1 MGVFYAH
8 HKKIGKIR
16 CQGLTL
22 TKDMVLCHS
31 RMHADLEK
39 LVSAGKI
46 PTDFAA
52 RLDQFSPGKYVMH
65 QDLGVGKVAAWSL
78 AKGKIKIDFEKGN
91 EGKILGLK
99 LAFNQLTPIPAGHF
113 LITCFDDMEGCKK
126 QATGKDTMLDFIRM
140 VLTSNISLRE
150 GIDDVLPM
158 QPEDLEKFLSD
169 RIIDAADW
177 KNWWEKA
184 RAAMRDNPSFRL
196 PTKRGEAIVLR
207 SATSP
212 AEALLADYSDAT
224 SLESCVR
231 ILDQSRLEVLKGEY
245 ELVARLVKAMEE
257 DIARGFTEPQ
267 HVLELV
273 IIRDDILETVATTD
287 EEKAAMDAA
296 LTAAGVESITT
307 MADKLKSITSEE
319 LVGYIGE
326 LSALRQ
332 REVYEAL
339 PEAMGD
345 SWLPYAT
352 NIFLFGGAKVTAPAA
367 DFIITKGAREQL
379 FNDIANGISRQSL
392 SPDVLIWICKERK
405 GLAEEVV
412 NKNLMPLGAAI
423 MSAIE
428 RDSSEG
434 GPNRALRLRNLLLDD
449 KDLAPDLVSGLS
461 ELEARPFAK
470 SLYDSSVLPDL
481 DRNLLLANMMKVHP
495 SLQEIAL
502 TRRGGKEK
510 QTMFVSLRSYAARKA
525 ELEDIIN
532 VRLPKNKHDLEITRA
547 EGDLRENGG
556 YQDAKA
562 TQRVLLRRSEELSR
576 LLAQADPTDFSNV
589 DCSVTGMGTQ
599 VTFSAPKGR
608 TVVYTIL
615 GAWDSVPEENIVAYS
630 SKLGAKLLGH
640 SVGDKLRL
648 PLEMGGTPVMMT
660 IKSIAPAPKEL
671 IFPDAEEA

>member
-1 MGVFYAH
+1 
-8 HKKIGKIR
+8 
-16 CQGLTL
+16 
-22 TKDMVLCHS
+22 
-31 RMHADLEK
+31 MHADLEK

-46 PTDFAA
+46 PADFAA
-52 RLDQFSPGKYVMH
+52 RLNQFAPGKYVMH

-78 AKGKIKIDFEKGN
+78 AKSKIKIDFENGN

-113 LITCFDDMEGCKK
+113 LITIFDDLEGCKK
-126 QATGKDTMLDFIRM
+126 QATDKDTMLDFVRM

-158 QPEDLEKFLSD
+158 QPEDLEKFLSG
-169 RIIDAADW
+169 RVIEAAEW
-177 KNWWEKA
+177 KNWWEKV
-184 RAAMRDNPSFRL
+184 RTAMRDNPSFRL
-196 PTKRGEAIVLR
+196 PTKRGEAIALR
-207 SATSP
+207 TATSA
-212 AEALLADYSDAT
+212 AEALLADYNDAS

-231 ILDQSRLEVLKGEY
+231 ILDQSRLDVLKGEF
-245 ELVARLVKAMEE
+245 ELTAKLVKAMEE

-267 HVLELV
+267 HVLELI
-273 IIRDDILETVATTD
+273 IIRDDILETVVSTD
-287 EEKAAMDAA
+287 EEKNAMDAA
-296 LTAAGVESITT
+296 LTAAGVDTITT
-307 MADKLKSITSEE
+307 MADKLKTISSEE

-326 LSALRQ
+326 LSAMRQ

-352 NIFLFGGAKVTAPAA
+352 NIFLFGGAKVTTPAA
-367 DFIITKGAREQL
+367 DFIINKGAKEQL

-392 SPDVLIWICKERK
+392 SPEVLIWICKERN
-405 GLAEEVV
+405 GAAAEVV

-449 KDLAPDLVSGLS
+449 KDLAPDLVKGLS

-470 SLYDSSVLPDL
+470 ALYDSSVLPDL

-510 QTMFVSLRSYAARKA
+510 QSMFVSLRSYAARKA

-576 LLAQADPTDFSNV
+576 LLAQADPTDFSDV

-599 VTFSAPKGR
+599 VTFTAPKNR

-660 IKSIAPAPKEL
+660 VAAIAPAPKEL
-671 IFPDAEEA
+671 IYPEGEVPQS

>member
-1 MGVFYAH
+1 
-8 HKKIGKIR
+8 
-16 CQGLTL
+16 
-22 TKDMVLCHS
+22 
-31 RMHADLEK
+31 MHADLEK

-46 PTDFAA
+46 PADFAA

-78 AKGKIKIDFEKGN
+78 AKSKIKIDFEKGN
-91 EGKILGLK
+91 EGRLLGLK

-113 LITCFDDMEGCKK
+113 LIACFDDPEGCKK
-126 QATGKDTMLDFIRM
+126 QATDKNTMLDFVRM
-140 VLTSNISLRE
+140 VLTTNFSLRE
-150 GIDDVLPM
+150 GINEVLPM
-158 QPEDLEKFLSD
+158 QPEDLEKFLSG
-169 RIIDAADW
+169 RIIETSEW
-177 KNWWEKA
+177 KSWWEKA
-184 RAAMRDNPSFRL
+184 RAAMRDTPTFRL

-207 SATSP
+207 TATSP
-212 AEALLADYSDAT
+212 AEALLADYTDAT

-231 ILDQSRLEVLKGEY
+231 ILDQARLEVLKGEY
-245 ELVARLVKAMEE
+245 ELVAKLVKAMEE

-267 HVLELV
+267 HVLELI
-273 IIRDDILETVATTD
+273 IIRDDILEAAATTAED
-287 EEKAAMDAA
+287 KEAMNAA
-296 LTAAGVESITT
+296 LTAAGVETITT
-307 MADKLKSITSEE
+307 MAEKIKTISSEE

-326 LSALRQ
+326 LSASRQ

-352 NIFLFGGAKVTAPAA
+352 NIFLFGGAKVTSPAA
-367 DFIITKGAREQL
+367 DFIISKDAKEQL
-379 FNDIANGISRQSL
+379 FTDIANGISRQSL
-392 SPDVLIWICKERK
+392 SPEVLIWICKERN
-405 GLAEEVV
+405 GLAKEVV
-412 NKNLMPLGAAI
+412 SKNLMPLGAAI

-449 KDLAPDLVSGLS
+449 KELAPDLVGGLS

-470 SLYDSSVLPDL
+470 ALYDSSVLPDL

-510 QTMFVSLRSYAARKA
+510 QTLFVSLRSYAARKA
-525 ELEDIIN
+525 ELEEIIN
-532 VRLPKNKHDLEITRA
+532 VRIPKNKHDLEITRA

-562 TQRVLLRRSEELSR
+562 TQRVLLRRSEELARS
-576 LLAQADPTDFSNV
+576 LAQADPTDFSNV
-589 DCSVTGMGTQ
+589 DCSETGMGTR

-615 GAWDSVPEENIVAYS
+615 GAWDSVPEENIVSYS
-630 SKLGAKLLGH
+630 SKLGAKLIGH
-640 SVGDKLRL
+640 AVGDKLRL

-660 IKSIAPAPKEL
+660 VKSIEPAPKEL
-671 IFPDAEEA
+671 IYPDGEVPQD

>member
-1 MGVFYAH
+1 
-8 HKKIGKIR
+8 
-16 CQGLTL
+16 
-22 TKDMVLCHS
+22 
-31 RMHADLEK
+31 MHADLEK
-39 LVSAGKI
+39 LVTAGKI
-46 PTDFAA
+46 PADFAA

-78 AKGKIKIDFEKGN
+78 AKSKIKIDFEKGN
-91 EGKILGLK
+91 EGKIFGLK

-113 LITCFDDMEGCKK
+113 LITCFDDPEGCTK
-126 QATGKDTMLDFIRM
+126 QATDKNTMLEFIRL
-140 VLTSNISLRE
+140 VLTNNISLRE

-158 QPEDLEKFLSD
+158 QPEDLEKFLSG
-169 RIIDAADW
+169 RVIPAANW
-177 KNWWEKA
+177 KSWWETA
-184 RAAMRDNPSFRL
+184 RTAMRDNPSFRL

-207 SATSP
+207 KATSA
-212 AEALLADYSDAT
+212 AEALLDDYNDAT

-231 ILDQSRLEVLKGEY
+231 ILDQARLDILKGEY
-245 ELVARLVKAMEE
+245 ELAAKLVKAMEE

-267 HVLELV
+267 HVLELI
-273 IIRDDILETVATTD
+273 IIRDSVLEAAAPSPED
-287 EEKAAMDAA
+287 KAAMDAA
-296 LTAAGVESITT
+296 LTEAGVENVTT
-307 MADKLKSITSEE
+307 MVDKIKNITSEE

-326 LSALRQ
+326 LSAARQ
-332 REVYEAL
+332 NAVYAAL
-339 PEAMGD
+339 PEALGE

-367 DFIITKGAREQL
+367 EFIISKGAKEQL
-379 FNDIANGISRQSL
+379 FNDLANGISRQSL
-392 SPDVLIWICKERK
+392 SPEVLIWICKERK
-405 GLAEEVV
+405 GVSAEVV
-412 NKNLMPLGAAI
+412 SKNLMPLGAAI

-449 KDLAPDLVSGLS
+449 KELTPDLVNGLS

-470 SLYDSSVLPDL
+470 ALYDSSVLPDL

-502 TRRGGKEK
+502 NRRSSKEK
-510 QTMFVSLRSYAARKA
+510 QSMFVSLRSYAARKA

-556 YQDAKA
+556 YQDARA

-576 LLAQADPTDFSNV
+576 MLAQADPTDFANV
-589 DCSVTGMGTQ
+589 DCSTTGMGTQ
-599 VTFSAPKGR
+599 VTFAAPKGR

-630 SKLGAKLLGH
+630 SKLGAKLIGH

-660 IKSIAPAPKEL
+660 IKSITPAPKEL
-671 IFPDAEEA
+671 IFPDEEEAQQ

>member
-1 MGVFYAH
+1 
-8 HKKIGKIR
+8 
-16 CQGLTL
+16 
-22 TKDMVLCHS
+22 
-31 RMHADLEK
+31 MHADLEK
-39 LVSAGKI
+39 FVSAGKI
-46 PTDFAA
+46 PADFAA
-52 RLDQFSPGKYVMH
+52 RLNQFAPGKYVMH

-78 AKGKIKIDFEKGN
+78 AKNKIKIDFEKGN
-91 EGKILGLK
+91 NGKILGLK
-99 LAFNQLTPIPAGHF
+99 LAFNQLTPIPTGHF
-113 LITCFDDMEGCKK
+113 LITCFDDPEGCQK
-126 QATGKDTMLDFIRM
+126 QATDKDTMLDFIRM
-140 VLTSNISLRE
+140 VLSSNISLRE
-150 GIDDVLPM
+150 GIDDILPM
-158 QPEDLEKFLSD
+158 QPEDLEKFLSG
-169 RIIDAADW
+169 RVIAADEW

-184 RAAMRDNPSFRL
+184 RVAMRDNPSFRL

-207 SATSP
+207 TATSP
-212 AEALLADYSDAT
+212 AEALLADYTDAT

-231 ILDQSRLEVLKGEY
+231 ILDQARLEVLKGEY
-245 ELVARLVKAMEE
+245 ELVAKLVKAMEE

-267 HVLELV
+267 HVLELI
-273 IIRDDILETVATTD
+273 IIRDDVLEAIAQTD
-287 EEKAAMDAA
+287 EDKAAMDAA
-296 LTAAGVESITT
+296 LTAAGVERITT
-307 MADKLKSITSEE
+307 MAEKLKTITSEE
-319 LVGYIGE
+319 LVSYIGE
-326 LSALRQ
+326 LSATRQ
-332 REVYEAL
+332 HEVYTAL

-352 NIFLFGGAKVTAPAA
+352 NIFLFGGSKATAPAA
-367 DFIITKGAREQL
+367 DFIISKGAKDQL
-379 FNDIANGISRQSL
+379 FSDIANGISRQSL

-405 GLAEEVV
+405 GVAADVV

-470 SLYDSSVLPDL
+470 ALYDSSVLPDL

-502 TRRGGKEK
+502 TRRSSKEK
-510 QTMFVSLRSYAARKA
+510 QSMFVSLRSYAARKA

-532 VRLPKNKHDLEITRA
+532 VRIPKNKHDLEITRA

-589 DCSVTGMGTQ
+589 DCSVTSMGTQ
-599 VTFSAPKGR
+599 VTFSAPKNR

-660 IKSIAPAPKEL
+660 VKSIEPAPKAL
-671 IFPDAEEA
+671 IYPDNEIPQD

>member
-1 MGVFYAH
+1 
-8 HKKIGKIR
+8 
-16 CQGLTL
+16 
-22 TKDMVLCHS
+22 
-31 RMHADLEK
+31 MHADLEK

-46 PTDFAA
+46 PSDFAA

-65 QDLGVGKVAAWSL
+65 QDLGVGKIAAWSL
-78 AKGKIKIDFEKGN
+78 VKNKVKIDFEKGN
-91 EGKILGLK
+91 EGRLLGLK

-113 LITCFDDMEGCKK
+113 LIACFDDPEGCRK
-126 QATGKDTMLDFIRM
+126 QATDKDTMLDFVRM

-158 QPEDLEKFLSD
+158 LPEDLEKFLSGRVIEAD
-169 RIIDAADW
+169 DW

-207 SATSP
+207 KAGSA

-245 ELVARLVKAMEE
+245 ELVAKLVKAMEE

-267 HVLELV
+267 HVLELI
-273 IIRDDILETVATTD
+273 IIRDDILEAVATD
-287 EEKAAMDAA
+287 EAGKAAMDAA
-296 LTAAGVESITT
+296 LTAAGVEAITT
-307 MADKLKSITSEE
+307 MADKIKTITTEE

-326 LSALRQ
+326 LSAVRQ

-367 DFIITKGAREQL
+367 DFIIAKGAKEQL
-379 FNDIANGISRQSL
+379 FTDIANGISRQSL
-392 SPDVLIWICKERK
+392 SPDVLIWICKERN
-405 GLAEEVV
+405 GLAAEVV

-423 MSAIE
+423 ISAIE

-434 GPNRALRLRNLLLDD
+434 GPNRALRLRNMLLDD
-449 KDLAPDLVSGLS
+449 KDLAPDLVKGLS

-481 DRNLLLANMMKVHP
+481 DRNLLLANMMKIHP

-502 TRRGGKEK
+502 TRRTGKEK
-510 QTMFVSLRSYAARKA
+510 QSMFVSLRSYAARKA

-532 VRLPKNKHDLEITRA
+532 VRIPKNKHDLEITRA

-576 LLAQADPTDFSNV
+576 LLAQADPTDFGNV

-599 VTFSAPKGR
+599 VTFTAPKNR

-630 SKLGAKLLGH
+630 SKLGAKLIGH

-660 IKSIAPAPKEL
+660 ISAIAPAPKEL
-671 IFPDAEEA
+671 IYPDGEVPQN

>member
-1 MGVFYAH
+1 
-8 HKKIGKIR
+8 
-16 CQGLTL
+16 
-22 TKDMVLCHS
+22 
-31 RMHADLEK
+31 MHADLEK

-46 PTDFAA
+46 PADFAS
-52 RLDQFSPGKYVMH
+52 RLNQFAPGKYVMH
-65 QDLGVGKVAAWSL
+65 QDHGVGKVAAWSL
-78 AKGKIKIDFEKGN
+78 AKGKIKIDFEN
-91 EGKILGLK
+91 DSEARILGLK
-99 LAFNQLTPIPAGHF
+99 LAYNQLTPIPAGHF
-113 LITCFDDMEGCKK
+113 LITCFDDPEGCRK
-126 QATGKDTMLDFIRM
+126 QAKSADTMLDFIRM

-150 GIDDVLPM
+150 GINDVLPM
-158 QPEDLEKFLSD
+158 QPEDLEKFLSG
-169 RIIDAADW
+169 RIVKAEEW

-207 SATSP
+207 KATSA
-212 AEALLADYSDAT
+212 AEALLDDYTDAT

-231 ILDQSRLEVLKGEY
+231 ILDQARLEVLKGEY
-245 ELVARLVKAMEE
+245 ELTAKLVKAMEE

-267 HVLELV
+267 HVLELI
-273 IIRDDILETVATTD
+273 IIRDAVLETVACTP
-287 EEKAAMDAA
+287 EAQEAMNAA
-296 LTAAGVESITT
+296 LSAAGVDAVTT
-307 MADKLKSITSEE
+307 MPEKLKSITSEE

-326 LSALRQ
+326 LSADRQ
-332 REVYEAL
+332 QVVYESL

-352 NIFLFGGAKVTAPAA
+352 NIFLFGGAKVTTPAA
-367 DFIITKGAREQL
+367 NFIIAKGAKEQL
-379 FNDIANGISRQSL
+379 FTDIANGISRQSL
-392 SPDVLIWICKERK
+392 SPEVLIWICKERK
-405 GLAEEVV
+405 GMAQEVV
-412 NKNLMPLGAAI
+412 EKNLMPLGAAI

-449 KDLAPDLVSGLS
+449 KDLAPDLVAGLS

-470 SLYDSSVLPDL
+470 ALYDSSVLPDL
-481 DRNLLLANMMKVHP
+481 DRNLLLANMMKLHP

-502 TRRGGKEK
+502 TRRSGKEK
-510 QTMFVSLRSYAARKA
+510 QSMFVSLRSYAARKA

-556 YQDAKA
+556 YQDARA

-576 LLAQADPTDFSNV
+576 MLAQADPTDFANV
-589 DCSVTGMGTQ
+589 DCSTTGMGTQ

-608 TVVYTIL
+608 NVVYTIL

-660 IKSIAPAPKEL
+660 IKSITPAPKEL
-671 IFPDAEEA
+671 IYPDGEVPQN

>member
-1 MGVFYAH
+1 
-8 HKKIGKIR
+8 
-16 CQGLTL
+16 
-22 TKDMVLCHS
+22 
-31 RMHADLEK
+31 MHADLEK

-46 PTDFAA
+46 PADFAA

-78 AKGKIKIDFEKGN
+78 AKSKIKIDFEKGN
-91 EGKILGLK
+91 EGRLLGLK

-113 LITCFDDMEGCKK
+113 LIACFDDPEGCKK
-126 QATGKDTMLDFIRM
+126 QATDKNTMLDFVRM
-140 VLTSNISLRE
+140 VLTTNFSLRE
-150 GIDDVLPM
+150 GINEVLPM
-158 QPEDLEKFLSD
+158 QPEDLEKFLSG
-169 RIIDAADW
+169 RIIETSEW
-177 KNWWEKA
+177 KSWWEKA
-184 RAAMRDNPSFRL
+184 RAAMRDTPTFRL

-207 SATSP
+207 TATSP
-212 AEALLADYSDAT
+212 AEALLADYTDAT
-224 SLESCVR
+224 SLEACVR
-231 ILDQSRLEVLKGEY
+231 ILDQARLEVLKGEY
-245 ELVARLVKAMEE
+245 ELVAKLVKAMEE

-267 HVLELV
+267 HVLELI
-273 IIRDDILETVATTD
+273 IIRDDILEAAATTAED
-287 EEKAAMDAA
+287 KEAMNAA
-296 LTAAGVESITT
+296 LTAAGVETITT
-307 MADKLKSITSEE
+307 MAEKIKTISSEE

-326 LSALRQ
+326 LSASRQ

-352 NIFLFGGAKVTAPAA
+352 NIFLFGGAKVTSPAA
-367 DFIITKGAREQL
+367 DFIISKDAKEQL
-379 FNDIANGISRQSL
+379 FTDIANGISRQSL
-392 SPDVLIWICKERK
+392 SPEVLIWICKERN
-405 GLAEEVV
+405 GLAKEVV
-412 NKNLMPLGAAI
+412 SKNLMSLGAAI
-423 MSAIE
+423 ISAIE

-449 KDLAPDLVSGLS
+449 KELAPDLVGGLS

-470 SLYDSSVLPDL
+470 ALYDSSVLPDL

-510 QTMFVSLRSYAARKA
+510 QTLFVSLRSYAARKA
-525 ELEDIIN
+525 ELEEIIN
-532 VRLPKNKHDLEITRA
+532 VRIPKNKHDLEITRA

-562 TQRVLLRRSEELSR
+562 TQRVLLRRSEELARS
-576 LLAQADPTDFSNV
+576 LAQADPTDFSNV
-589 DCSVTGMGTQ
+589 DCSETGMGTR

-615 GAWDSVPEENIVAYS
+615 GAWDSVPEENIVSYS
-630 SKLGAKLLGH
+630 SKLGAKLIGH
-640 SVGDKLRL
+640 AVGDKLRL

-660 IKSIAPAPKEL
+660 VKSIEPAPKEL
-671 IFPDAEEA
+671 IYPDGEVPQD

>member
-1 MGVFYAH
+1 
-8 HKKIGKIR
+8 
-16 CQGLTL
+16 
-22 TKDMVLCHS
+22 
-31 RMHADLEK
+31 MHADLEK
-39 LVSAGKI
+39 LVTAGKI
-46 PTDFAA
+46 PADFAA

-78 AKGKIKIDFEKGN
+78 AKSKIKIDFEKGN
-91 EGKILGLK
+91 EGKIFGLK

-113 LITCFDDMEGCKK
+113 LITCFDDPEGCTK
-126 QATGKDTMLDFIRM
+126 QATDKDTMLEFIRL
-140 VLTSNISLRE
+140 VLTNNISLRE

-158 QPEDLEKFLSD
+158 QPEDLEKFLSG
-169 RIIDAADW
+169 RVIPAANW
-177 KNWWEKA
+177 KSWWETA
-184 RAAMRDNPSFRL
+184 RTAMRDNPSFRL

-207 SATSP
+207 KATSA
-212 AEALLADYSDAT
+212 AEALLDDYNDAT

-231 ILDQSRLEVLKGEY
+231 ILDQARLDILKGEY
-245 ELVARLVKAMEE
+245 ELAAKLVKAMEE

-267 HVLELV
+267 HVLELI
-273 IIRDDILETVATTD
+273 IIRDSVLEAAAPSPED
-287 EEKAAMDAA
+287 KAAMDAA
-296 LTAAGVESITT
+296 LTEAGVENVTT
-307 MADKLKSITSEE
+307 MVDKIKNITSEE

-326 LSALRQ
+326 LSAARQ
-332 REVYEAL
+332 NAVYAAL
-339 PEAMGD
+339 PEALGE

-367 DFIITKGAREQL
+367 EFIISKGAKEQL
-379 FNDIANGISRQSL
+379 FNDLANGISRQSL
-392 SPDVLIWICKERK
+392 SPEVLIWICKERK
-405 GLAEEVV
+405 GVSAEVV
-412 NKNLMPLGAAI
+412 SKNLMPLGAAI

-449 KDLAPDLVSGLS
+449 KELTPDLVNGLS

-470 SLYDSSVLPDL
+470 ALYDSSVLPDL

-502 TRRGGKEK
+502 NRRSSKEK
-510 QTMFVSLRSYAARKA
+510 QSMFVSLRSYAARKA

-556 YQDAKA
+556 YQDARA

-576 LLAQADPTDFSNV
+576 MLAQADPTDFANV
-589 DCSVTGMGTQ
+589 DCSTTGMGTQ
-599 VTFSAPKGR
+599 VTFAAPKGR

-630 SKLGAKLLGH
+630 SKLGAKLIGH

-660 IKSIAPAPKEL
+660 IKSITPAPKEL
-671 IFPDAEEA
+671 IFPDEEEAQQ

>member
-1 MGVFYAH
+1 
-8 HKKIGKIR
+8 
-16 CQGLTL
+16 
-22 TKDMVLCHS
+22 
-31 RMHADLEK
+31 MHADLEK
-39 LVSAGKI
+39 FVTAGKI
-46 PTDFAA
+46 PADFAA
-52 RLDQFSPGKYVMH
+52 RLNQFSPGKYVMH

-78 AKGKIKIDFEKGN
+78 AKSKIKIDFEKGN
-91 EGKILGLK
+91 EGKIFGLK

-113 LITCFDDMEGCKK
+113 LITCFDDPAGCTR
-126 QATGKDTMLDFIRM
+126 QAANKDTMLDFIRL
-140 VLTSNISLRE
+140 VLTNNISLRE

-169 RIIDAADW
+169 RVIPAANW
-177 KNWWEKA
+177 KSWWETA
-184 RAAMRDNPSFRL
+184 RTAMRDNPSFRL

-207 SATSP
+207 KATSA
-212 AEALLADYSDAT
+212 AEALLDDYNDAT

-231 ILDQSRLEVLKGEY
+231 ILDQARLDILKGEY
-245 ELVARLVKAMEE
+245 ELAAKLVKAMEE

-267 HVLELV
+267 HVLELI
-273 IIRDDILETVATTD
+273 IIRDSVLEAAAPSPED
-287 EEKAAMDAA
+287 KAAMDAA
-296 LTAAGVESITT
+296 LTEAGVETVTS
-307 MADKLKSITSEE
+307 MVDKIKNISSEE

-326 LSALRQ
+326 LSAARQ
-332 REVYEAL
+332 NAVYAAL
-339 PEAMGD
+339 PEALGE

-352 NIFLFGGAKVTAPAA
+352 NIFLFGGAKVTGPAA
-367 DFIITKGAREQL
+367 EFIISKGAKEQL
-379 FNDIANGISRQSL
+379 FNDLANGISRQSL
-392 SPDVLIWICKERK
+392 SPEVLIWICKERK
-405 GLAEEVV
+405 GVSAEVV
-412 NKNLMPLGAAI
+412 SKNLMPLGAAI
-423 MSAIE
+423 MNAIE

-449 KDLAPDLVSGLS
+449 KDLTPDLVNGLS

-470 SLYDSSVLPDL
+470 ALYDSSVLPDL
-481 DRNLLLANMMKVHP
+481 DRNLLLANMMKIHP

-502 TRRGGKEK
+502 NRRSSKEK
-510 QTMFVSLRSYAARKA
+510 QSMFVSLRSYAARKA

-556 YQDAKA
+556 YQDARA

-576 LLAQADPTDFSNV
+576 MLAQADPTDFANV
-589 DCSVTGMGTQ
+589 DCSTTGMGTQ
-599 VTFSAPKGR
+599 VTFAAPKGR

-630 SKLGAKLLGH
+630 SKLGAKLIGH

-660 IKSIAPAPKEL
+660 IKSITPAPKEL
-671 IFPDAEEA
+671 IFPDEEEAQQ

>member
-1 MGVFYAH
+1 
-8 HKKIGKIR
+8 
-16 CQGLTL
+16 
-22 TKDMVLCHS
+22 
-31 RMHADLEK
+31 MHADLEK
-39 LVSAGKI
+39 FVSSGKI
-46 PTDFAA
+46 PADFAA
-52 RLDQFSPGKYVMH
+52 RLNQFSPGKYVMH

-78 AKGKIKIDFEKGN
+78 AKSKIKIDFEKGN
-91 EGKILGLK
+91 EGKIFGLK

-113 LITCFDDMEGCKK
+113 LITCFDDPEGCAK
-126 QATGKDTMLDFIRM
+126 QAAGKDTMLDFIRM

-150 GIDDVLPM
+150 GINDVLPM
-158 QPEDLEKFLSD
+158 QPEDLEKFLSG
-169 RIIDAADW
+169 RVIEAADW

-207 SATSP
+207 TATSA
-212 AEALLADYSDAT
+212 AEALLADYTDAT

-245 ELVARLVKAMEE
+245 DLVAKLVKAMEE

-267 HVLELV
+267 HVLELI
-273 IIRDDILETVATTD
+273 IIRDDVLEAVAATP
-287 EEKAAMDAA
+287 EEKDAMNAA
-296 LTAAGVESITT
+296 LTAAGVESVTT
-307 MADKLKSITSEE
+307 MADKIKSITSEE
-319 LVGYIGE
+319 LVSYIGE
-326 LSALRQ
+326 LSAARQ
-332 REVYEAL
+332 NEVYAAL

-367 DFIITKGAREQL
+367 EFIISKGAKEQL
-379 FNDIANGISRQSL
+379 FTDLSNGISRQSL

-405 GLAEEVV
+405 GVAAEVV

-434 GPNRALRLRNLLLDD
+434 GPNKALRLRNLLLDD
-449 KDLAPDLVSGLS
+449 KELAPDLVSGLS

-532 VRLPKNKHDLEITRA
+532 VRMPKNKHDLEITRA

-576 LLAQADPTDFSNV
+576 LLAQADPTDFANV
-589 DCSVTGMGTQ
+589 DCSTTGMGTQ
-599 VTFSAPKGR
+599 VTFSAPKNR

-630 SKLGAKLLGH
+630 SKLGAKLIGH

-660 IKSIAPAPKEL
+660 IKSITPAPKEL
-671 IFPDAEEA
+671 IYPDGEIPQA

>member
-1 MGVFYAH
+1 
-8 HKKIGKIR
+8 
-16 CQGLTL
+16 
-22 TKDMVLCHS
+22 
-31 RMHADLEK
+31 
-39 LVSAGKI
+39 
-46 PTDFAA
+46 
-52 RLDQFSPGKYVMH
+52 MH
-65 QDLGVGKVAAWSL
+65 QDLGVGKVAVWSL
-78 AKGKIKIDFEKGN
+78 AKNKIKIDFEKGN

-113 LITCFDDMEGCKK
+113 LITCFDDPEGCRK
-126 QATGKDTMLDFIRM
+126 QAMGKDTLLDFIRM

-150 GIDDVLPM
+150 GINDVLPM
-158 QPEDLEKFLSD
+158 QPEDLEKFLSN

-184 RAAMRDNPSFRL
+184 RVAMRDNPSFRL
-196 PTKRGEAIVLR
+196 PTKRGEAIMLR
-207 SATSP
+207 DASSA

-231 ILDQSRLEVLKGEY
+231 VLDLARMEVLKGEY
-245 ELVARLVKAMEE
+245 ELTAKLVNAMEE

-267 HVLELV
+267 HVLELI
-273 IIRDDILETVATTD
+273 IIRNEILSVVATND
-287 EEKAAMDAA
+287 EEKAALDAA
-296 LTAAGVESITT
+296 LAAAGVENITT
-307 MADKLKSITSEE
+307 MAEKIKSITSEE

-326 LSALRQ
+326 LSAIRQ
-332 REVYEAL
+332 CEVYEAL

-352 NIFLFGGAKVTAPAA
+352 NIFLFGGAKVTTPAA
-367 DFIITKGAREQL
+367 DFIIAKGAKEQL

-392 SPDVLIWICKERK
+392 SPEVLIWICKERK
-405 GLAEEVV
+405 GLAAEVV

-449 KDLAPDLVSGLS
+449 KDLAPDLVGGLS

-470 SLYDSSVLPDL
+470 ALYDSSVLPDL

-502 TRRGGKEK
+502 TRRGSKEK
-510 QTMFVSLRSYAARKA
+510 QSMFVSLRSYAARKA

-532 VRLPKNKHDLEITRA
+532 VRIPKNKHDLEITRA

-589 DCSVTGMGTQ
+589 DCSITGMGTQ

-630 SKLGAKLLGH
+630 SKLGAKLIGH
-640 SVGDKLRL
+640 AVGDKLRL

-671 IFPDAEEA
+671 IFPDDEPAQA

>member
-1 MGVFYAH
+1 
-8 HKKIGKIR
+8 
-16 CQGLTL
+16 
-22 TKDMVLCHS
+22 
-31 RMHADLEK
+31 
-39 LVSAGKI
+39 
-46 PTDFAA
+46 
-52 RLDQFSPGKYVMH
+52 MH
-65 QDLGVGKVAAWSL
+65 QDLGVGKVAVWSL
-78 AKGKIKIDFEKGN
+78 AKSKIKIDFEKGN

-113 LITCFDDMEGCKK
+113 LITCFDDPEGCRK
-126 QATGKDTMLDFIRM
+126 QAMGKDTLLDFIRM

-150 GIDDVLPM
+150 GINEVLPM
-158 QPEDLEKFLSD
+158 QPEDLEKFLSN

-184 RAAMRDNPSFRL
+184 RVAMRDNPSFRL
-196 PTKRGEAIVLR
+196 PTKRGEAIMLR
-207 SATSP
+207 DASSA

-231 ILDQSRLEVLKGEY
+231 ILDLARMEVLKGEY
-245 ELVARLVKAMEE
+245 ELTAKLVKAMEE

-267 HVLELV
+267 HVLELI
-273 IIRDDILETVATTD
+273 IIRNEILSVVATND
-287 EEKAAMDAA
+287 EEKATLDAA
-296 LTAAGVESITT
+296 LAAAGVESITT
-307 MADKLKSITSEE
+307 MAEKIKSITSEE

-326 LSALRQ
+326 LSAIRQ

-352 NIFLFGGAKVTAPAA
+352 NIFLFGGAKVTTPAA
-367 DFIITKGAREQL
+367 DFIIAKGAKEQL

-392 SPDVLIWICKERK
+392 SPEVLIWICKERK
-405 GLAEEVV
+405 GLAAEVV

-449 KDLAPDLVSGLS
+449 KELAPDLVGGLS

-470 SLYDSSVLPDL
+470 ALYDSSVLPDL

-502 TRRGGKEK
+502 TRRGSKEK
-510 QTMFVSLRSYAARKA
+510 QSMFVSLRSYAARKA

-532 VRLPKNKHDLEITRA
+532 VRIPKNKHDLEITRA

-589 DCSVTGMGTQ
+589 DCSITGMGTQ

-630 SKLGAKLLGH
+630 SKLGAKLIGH
-640 SVGDKLRL
+640 AVGDKLRL

-660 IKSIAPAPKEL
+660 IKAITPAPKEL
-671 IFPDAEEA
+671 IFPDDEPAQA

>member
-1 MGVFYAH
+1 
-8 HKKIGKIR
+8 
-16 CQGLTL
+16 
-22 TKDMVLCHS
+22 
-31 RMHADLEK
+31 MHADLEK
-39 LVSAGKI
+39 LVKAGKI
-46 PTDFAA
+46 PADFAA

-65 QDLGVGKVAAWSL
+65 QDHGVGKVAAWSL
-78 AKGKIKIDFEKGN
+78 AKSKIKIDFEKGN
-91 EGKILGLK
+91 TGRILGLK

-113 LITCFDDMEGCKK
+113 LITCFDDLAACKK
-126 QATGKDTMLDFIRM
+126 QAEDKDTILDFLRM

-158 QPEDLEKFLSD
+158 QPEDLEKFLSG
-169 RIIDAADW
+169 RVIDSADW

-184 RAAMRDNPSFRL
+184 RAAMRDNPGFRL

-207 SATSP
+207 TATSA
-212 AEALLADYSDAT
+212 AEALLDDYKDAT

-231 ILDQSRLEVLKGEY
+231 ILDQTRLEVLKGEF
-245 ELVARLVKAMEE
+245 ELTAKLIEAMEK
-257 DIARGFTEPQ
+257 DISRGFTEPQ
-267 HVLELV
+267 HVLELI
-273 IIRDDILETVATTD
+273 IIRDDVMETVAATPED
-287 EEKAAMDAA
+287 KAAMDAA
-296 LTAAGVESITT
+296 LSAAGVDSIIS
-307 MADKLKSITSEE
+307 MAEKLKTLSSEE

-326 LSALRQ
+326 LSAARQ

-339 PEAMGD
+339 PEAMGE

-367 DFIITKGAREQL
+367 DFIISKGAKDQL

-392 SPDVLIWICKERK
+392 HPDVLIWICKERN
-405 GLAEEVV
+405 GVAAEVV
-412 NKNLMPLGAAI
+412 KKNLMPLGAAI
-423 MSAIE
+423 INSIE

-434 GPNRALRLRNLLLDD
+434 GPNKALRLRNMLIDD

-470 SLYDSSVLPDL
+470 SLFDSSVLPDL

-502 TRRGGKEK
+502 TRRNSKEK

-532 VRLPKNKHDLEITRA
+532 VRIPKNKHDLEITRA

-576 LLAQADPTDFSNV
+576 LLAQADPTDFANV
-589 DCSVTGMGTQ
+589 DCSETGMGTQ

-608 TVVYTIL
+608 SVVYTIL

-630 SKLGAKLLGH
+630 SKLGAKLIGH

-660 IKSIAPAPKEL
+660 IKSIVPAPKEL
-671 IFPDAEEA
+671 IYPDGEIPQD

>member
-8 HKKIGKIR
+8 LKKIGKIR

-245 ELVARLVKAMEE
+245 ELVAKLVKAMEE

>member
-1 MGVFYAH
+1 
-8 HKKIGKIR
+8 
-16 CQGLTL
+16 
-22 TKDMVLCHS
+22 
-31 RMHADLEK
+31 
-39 LVSAGKI
+39 
-46 PTDFAA
+46 
-52 RLDQFSPGKYVMH
+52 MH

-78 AKGKIKIDFEKGN
+78 AKSKIKIDFEKGN
-91 EGKILGLK
+91 EGKIFGLK

-113 LITCFDDMEGCKK
+113 LITCFDDPEGCTK
-126 QATGKDTMLDFIRM
+126 QATDKDTMLEFIRL
-140 VLTSNISLRE
+140 VLTNNISLRE

-158 QPEDLEKFLSD
+158 QPEDLEKFLSG
-169 RIIDAADW
+169 RVIPAANW
-177 KNWWEKA
+177 KSWWETA
-184 RAAMRDNPSFRL
+184 RTAMRDNPSFRL

-207 SATSP
+207 KATSA
-212 AEALLADYSDAT
+212 AEALLDDYNDAT

-231 ILDQSRLEVLKGEY
+231 ILDQARLDILKGEY
-245 ELVARLVKAMEE
+245 ELAAKLVKAMEE

-267 HVLELV
+267 HVLELI
-273 IIRDDILETVATTD
+273 IIRDSVLEAAAPSPED
-287 EEKAAMDAA
+287 KAAMDAA
-296 LTAAGVESITT
+296 LTEAGVENVTT
-307 MADKLKSITSEE
+307 MVDKIKNITSEE

-326 LSALRQ
+326 LSAARQ
-332 REVYEAL
+332 NAVYAAL
-339 PEAMGD
+339 PEALGE

-367 DFIITKGAREQL
+367 EFIISKGAKEQL
-379 FNDIANGISRQSL
+379 FNDLANGISRQSL
-392 SPDVLIWICKERK
+392 SPEVLIWICKERK
-405 GLAEEVV
+405 GVSAEVV
-412 NKNLMPLGAAI
+412 SKNLMPLGAAI

-449 KDLAPDLVSGLS
+449 KELTPDLVNGLS

-470 SLYDSSVLPDL
+470 ALYDSSVLPDL

-502 TRRGGKEK
+502 NRRSSKEK
-510 QTMFVSLRSYAARKA
+510 QSMFVSLRSYAARKA

-556 YQDAKA
+556 YQDARA

-576 LLAQADPTDFSNV
+576 MLAQADPTDFANV
-589 DCSVTGMGTQ
+589 DCSTTGMGTQ
-599 VTFSAPKGR
+599 VTFAAPKGR

-630 SKLGAKLLGH
+630 SKLGAKLIGH

-660 IKSIAPAPKEL
+660 IKSITPAPKEL
-671 IFPDAEEA
+671 IFPDEEEAQQ

>member
-1 MGVFYAH
+1 
-8 HKKIGKIR
+8 
-16 CQGLTL
+16 
-22 TKDMVLCHS
+22 
-31 RMHADLEK
+31 MHADLEK
-39 LVSAGKI
+39 LVNAGKI
-46 PTDFAA
+46 PADFAT
-52 RLDQFSPGKYVMH
+52 RLDQFAPGKYVMH

-78 AKGKIKIDFEKGN
+78 AKSKIKIDFENGN
-91 EGKILGLK
+91 EGRILGLK

-113 LITCFDDMEGCKK
+113 LITCFDDPEGCRK
-126 QATGKDTMLDFIRM
+126 QAEGKDTILDFIRM
-140 VLTSNISLRE
+140 VLTNNISLRE

-158 QPEDLEKFLSD
+158 QPEDLEKFLSG
-169 RIIDAADW
+169 RVIAEGDW

-184 RAAMRDNPSFRL
+184 RAAMRDNPGFRL

-207 SATSP
+207 KAASA
-212 AEALLADYSDAT
+212 AEALLADYTDAT

-245 ELVARLVKAMEE
+245 ELAAKLVKAMEE
-257 DIARGFTEPQ
+257 DISRGFTEPQ
-267 HVLELV
+267 HVLELI
-273 IIRDDILETVATTD
+273 IIRDDVLEAVAATP
-287 EEKAAMDAA
+287 EEKAAMDTA
-296 LTAAGVESITT
+296 LGAAGVDTITT
-307 MADKLKSITSEE
+307 MAEKIKTISSEE

-326 LSALRQ
+326 LSATRQ

-352 NIFLFGGAKVTAPAA
+352 NIFLFGGAKVTTPAA
-367 DFIITKGAREQL
+367 EFIIAKGAKEQL

-392 SPDVLIWICKERK
+392 SPDVLIWICKERN
-405 GLAEEVV
+405 GTAAEVV
-412 NKNLMPLGAAI
+412 KKNLMPLGAAI
-423 MSAIE
+423 INSIE
-428 RDSSEG
+428 QASSEG

-470 SLYDSSVLPDL
+470 SIYDSSVLPDL

-502 TRRGGKEK
+502 TRRSGKEK
-510 QTMFVSLRSYAARKA
+510 QSMFVSLRSYAARKA

-532 VRLPKNKHDLEITRA
+532 VRMPKNKHDLEITRA

-576 LLAQADPTDFSNV
+576 LLAQADPTDFANV
-589 DCSVTGMGTQ
+589 DCSTTGMGTQ

-608 TVVYTIL
+608 KVVYTIL

-630 SKLGAKLLGH
+630 SKLGAKLIGH

-660 IKSIAPAPKEL
+660 IKSIVPAPKEL
-671 IFPDAEEA
+671 IYPDGEIPQA

>member
-1 MGVFYAH
+1 
-8 HKKIGKIR
+8 
-16 CQGLTL
+16 
-22 TKDMVLCHS
+22 
-31 RMHADLEK
+31 MHADLEK
-39 LVSAGKI
+39 LVKTGKI
-46 PTDFAA
+46 PADFAA

-65 QDLGVGKVAAWSL
+65 QDHGVGKVAAWSL
-78 AKGKIKIDFEKGN
+78 AKSKIKIDFEKGN
-91 EGKILGLK
+91 TGRILGLK

-113 LITCFDDMEGCKK
+113 LITCFDDLAACKK
-126 QATGKDTMLDFIRM
+126 QAEDKDTILDFLRM

-158 QPEDLEKFLSD
+158 QPEDLEKFLSG
-169 RIIDAADW
+169 RVIDSADW

-184 RAAMRDNPSFRL
+184 RAAMRDNPGFRL

-207 SATSP
+207 TATSA
-212 AEALLADYSDAT
+212 AEALLDDYKDAT

-231 ILDQSRLEVLKGEY
+231 ILDQTRLEVLKGEF
-245 ELVARLVKAMEE
+245 ELTAKLIEAMEK
-257 DIARGFTEPQ
+257 DISRGFTEPQ
-267 HVLELV
+267 HVLELI
-273 IIRDDILETVATTD
+273 IIRDEVMETVAATPED
-287 EEKAAMDAA
+287 KAAMDAA
-296 LTAAGVESITT
+296 LSAAGVDSIIS
-307 MADKLKSITSEE
+307 MAEKLKTLSSEE

-326 LSALRQ
+326 LSAARQ

-339 PEAMGD
+339 PEAMGE

-367 DFIITKGAREQL
+367 DFIISKGAKDQL

-392 SPDVLIWICKERK
+392 HPDVLIWICKERN
-405 GLAEEVV
+405 GVAAEVV
-412 NKNLMPLGAAI
+412 KKNLMPLGAAI
-423 MSAIE
+423 INSIE

-434 GPNRALRLRNLLLDD
+434 GPNKALRLRNMLIDD

-470 SLYDSSVLPDL
+470 SLFDSSVLPDL

-502 TRRGGKEK
+502 TRRNSKEK
-510 QTMFVSLRSYAARKA
+510 QAMFVSLRSYAARKA

-532 VRLPKNKHDLEITRA
+532 VRIPKNKHDLEITRA

-576 LLAQADPTDFSNV
+576 LLAQADPTDFANV
-589 DCSVTGMGTQ
+589 DCSETGMGTQ

-608 TVVYTIL
+608 SVVYTIL

-630 SKLGAKLLGH
+630 SKLGAKLIGH

-660 IKSIAPAPKEL
+660 IKSIVPAPKEL
-671 IFPDAEEA
+671 IYPDGEIPQD

>member
-1 MGVFYAH
+1 
-8 HKKIGKIR
+8 
-16 CQGLTL
+16 
-22 TKDMVLCHS
+22 
-31 RMHADLEK
+31 MHADLEK

-46 PTDFAA
+46 PADFAA
-52 RLDQFSPGKYVMH
+52 RLNQFAPGKYVMH

-78 AKGKIKIDFEKGN
+78 AKSKIKIDFENGN

-113 LITCFDDMEGCKK
+113 LIAIFDDLEGCKK
-126 QATGKDTMLDFIRM
+126 QATDKDTMLDFVRM

-158 QPEDLEKFLSD
+158 QPEDLEKFLSG
-169 RIIDAADW
+169 RVIEAAEW
-177 KNWWEKA
+177 KNWWEKV
-184 RAAMRDNPSFRL
+184 RTAMRDNPSFRL
-196 PTKRGEAIVLR
+196 PTKRGEAIALR
-207 SATSP
+207 TATSA
-212 AEALLADYSDAT
+212 AEALLADYNDAS

-231 ILDQSRLEVLKGEY
+231 ILDQSRLDVLKGEY
-245 ELVARLVKAMEE
+245 ELTAKLVKAMEE

-267 HVLELV
+267 HVLELI
-273 IIRDDILETVATTD
+273 IIRDDILETVVSTD
-287 EEKAAMDAA
+287 EEKNAMDAA
-296 LTAAGVESITT
+296 LTAAGVDTITT
-307 MADKLKSITSEE
+307 MADKLKTISSEE

-326 LSALRQ
+326 LSAMRQ

-339 PEAMGD
+339 PESMGD

-352 NIFLFGGAKVTAPAA
+352 NIFLFGGAKVTTPAA
-367 DFIITKGAREQL
+367 DFIINKGAKEQL

-392 SPDVLIWICKERK
+392 SPEVLIWICKERN
-405 GLAEEVV
+405 GAAAEVV

-449 KDLAPDLVSGLS
+449 KDLAPDLVKGLS

-470 SLYDSSVLPDL
+470 ALYDSSVLPDL

-510 QTMFVSLRSYAARKA
+510 QSMFVSLRSYAARKA

-599 VTFSAPKGR
+599 VTFTAPKNR

-660 IKSIAPAPKEL
+660 VAAIAPAPKEL
-671 IFPDAEEA
+671 IYPEGEVPQS

>member
-1 MGVFYAH
+1 
-8 HKKIGKIR
+8 
-16 CQGLTL
+16 
-22 TKDMVLCHS
+22 
-31 RMHADLEK
+31 MHADLEK

-46 PTDFAA
+46 PSDFAA

-65 QDLGVGKVAAWSL
+65 QDLGVGKIAAWSL
-78 AKGKIKIDFEKGN
+78 AKNKVKIDFEKGN
-91 EGKILGLK
+91 EGRILGLK

-113 LITCFDDMEGCKK
+113 LIACFDDPEGCRK
-126 QATGKDTMLDFIRM
+126 QATDKDTMLDFVRM

-158 QPEDLEKFLSD
+158 LPEDLEKFLSG
-169 RIIDAADW
+169 RVIEAADW

-207 SATSP
+207 KAGSA
-212 AEALLADYSDAT
+212 AEALLADYSDAS

-245 ELVARLVKAMEE
+245 ELVAKLVKAMEE

-267 HVLELV
+267 HVLELI
-273 IIRDDILETVATTD
+273 IIRDDILEAVATD
-287 EEKAAMDAA
+287 EAGKAAMDAA
-296 LTAAGVESITT
+296 LTAAGVETITT
-307 MADKLKSITSEE
+307 MADKIKTITTEE

-326 LSALRQ
+326 LSAVRQ

-367 DFIITKGAREQL
+367 DFIIAKGAKEQL
-379 FNDIANGISRQSL
+379 FTDIANGISRQSL
-392 SPDVLIWICKERK
+392 SPDVLIWICKERN
-405 GLAEEVV
+405 GLAAEVV

-423 MSAIE
+423 ISAIE

-434 GPNRALRLRNLLLDD
+434 GPNRALRLRNMLLDD
-449 KDLAPDLVSGLS
+449 KDLAPDLVKGLS

-502 TRRGGKEK
+502 TRRTGKEK
-510 QTMFVSLRSYAARKA
+510 QSMFVSLRSYAARKA

-532 VRLPKNKHDLEITRA
+532 VRIPKNKHDLEITRA

-599 VTFSAPKGR
+599 VTFSAPKNR

-630 SKLGAKLLGH
+630 SKLGAKLIGH

-648 PLEMGGTPVMMT
+648 PLEMGGTAVMMT
-660 IKSIAPAPKEL
+660 ISAIAPAPKEL
-671 IFPDAEEA
+671 IYPDGEVPQN

>member
-1 MGVFYAH
+1 
-8 HKKIGKIR
+8 
-16 CQGLTL
+16 
-22 TKDMVLCHS
+22 
-31 RMHADLEK
+31 MHADLEK

-46 PTDFAA
+46 PADFAA
-52 RLDQFSPGKYVMH
+52 RLNQFAPGKYVMH

-78 AKGKIKIDFEKGN
+78 AKSKIKIDFEKN
-91 EGKILGLK
+91 NTGKILGLK

-113 LITCFDDMEGCKK
+113 LIACFDDPEGCTEK
-126 QATGKDTMLDFIRM
+126 AYGKDTMLDFIRM

-150 GIDDVLPM
+150 GINDVLPM
-158 QPEDLEKFLSD
+158 QPEDLEKFLSG
-169 RIIDAADW
+169 RIIETADW

-207 SATSP
+207 NAASA
-212 AEALLADYSDAT
+212 AEALLADYTDAT

-231 ILDQSRLEVLKGEY
+231 ILDQARLEVLKGEY
-245 ELVARLVKAMEE
+245 EIVAKLVKAMED

-267 HVLELV
+267 HVLELI
-273 IIRDDILETVATTD
+273 IIRDVILET
-287 EEKAAMDAA
+287 AAEDKDAMNAA
-296 LTAAGVESITT
+296 LTAAGVSTITT
-307 MADKLKSITSEE
+307 MADKIKTISSEE

-326 LSALRQ
+326 LTAIRQ

-367 DFIITKGAREQL
+367 DFIISKGAKEQL

-392 SPDVLIWICKERK
+392 SPEVLIWVCKERK
-405 GLAEEVV
+405 GVAADVV

-510 QTMFVSLRSYAARKA
+510 QSMFVSLRSYAARKA

-532 VRLPKNKHDLEITRA
+532 VRMPKNKHDLEITRA

-599 VTFSAPKGR
+599 VTFSAPKNR
-608 TVVYTIL
+608 KVVYTIL

-640 SVGDKLRL
+640 AVGDKLRL

-660 IKSIAPAPKEL
+660 ITSITPAPKEL
-671 IFPDAEEA
+671 IYPDGEIPAN

>member
-1 MGVFYAH
+1 
-8 HKKIGKIR
+8 
-16 CQGLTL
+16 
-22 TKDMVLCHS
+22 
-31 RMHADLEK
+31 MHADLEK
-39 LVSAGKI
+39 FVSSGKI
-46 PTDFAA
+46 PADFAA
-52 RLDQFSPGKYVMH
+52 RLNQFSPGKYVMH

-78 AKGKIKIDFEKGN
+78 AKSKIKIDFEKGN
-91 EGKILGLK
+91 QGKVFGLK

-113 LITCFDDMEGCKK
+113 LITCFDDPEGCTK

-150 GIDDVLPM
+150 GINDVLPM

-169 RIIDAADW
+169 RVIAAADW

-184 RAAMRDNPSFRL
+184 RAAMRDNPGFRL

-207 SATSP
+207 KATSA
-212 AEALLADYSDAT
+212 AEALLADYTDAV

-231 ILDQSRLEVLKGEY
+231 ILDQARLEVLKGEY
-245 ELVARLVKAMEE
+245 DLVARLVKSMGE

-267 HVLELV
+267 HVLELI
-273 IIRDDILETVATTD
+273 IIRDDVLEAVASTP
-287 EEKAAMDAA
+287 EEKEAMNAA
-296 LTAAGVESITT
+296 LTAAGVENVTT
-307 MADKLKSITSEE
+307 MADKIKSITSQE

-326 LSALRQ
+326 LSAARQ
-332 REVYEAL
+332 NEVYAAL

-352 NIFLFGGAKVTAPAA
+352 NIFLFGGAKVTGPAA
-367 DFIITKGAREQL
+367 EFIISKGAREQL
-379 FNDIANGISRQSL
+379 FTDLSNGISRQSL

-405 GLAEEVV
+405 GVAAELV

-434 GPNRALRLRNLLLDD
+434 GPNKALRLRNLLLDD

-502 TRRGGKEK
+502 TRRSGKEK

-532 VRLPKNKHDLEITRA
+532 VRMPKNKHDLEITRA

-576 LLAQADPTDFSNV
+576 LLAQADPTDFANV
-589 DCSVTGMGTQ
+589 DCSTTGMGTQ
-599 VTFSAPKGR
+599 VTFSAPKNH

-630 SKLGAKLLGH
+630 SRLGAKLIGH

-648 PLEMGGTPVMMT
+648 PLEIGGTPVMMT

-671 IFPDAEEA
+671 IYPDGEIPQD

>member
-1 MGVFYAH
+1 
-8 HKKIGKIR
+8 
-16 CQGLTL
+16 
-22 TKDMVLCHS
+22 
-31 RMHADLEK
+31 MHADLEK

-46 PTDFAA
+46 PADFAA
-52 RLDQFSPGKYVMH
+52 RLNQFAPGKYVMH

-78 AKGKIKIDFEKGN
+78 AKSKIKIDFEKN
-91 EGKILGLK
+91 ITGKILGLK

-113 LITCFDDMEGCKK
+113 LIACFDDPEGCTEK
-126 QATGKDTMLDFIRM
+126 ANGKDTMLDFIRM

-150 GIDDVLPM
+150 GINDVLPM
-158 QPEDLEKFLSD
+158 QPEDLEKFLSG
-169 RIIDAADW
+169 RIIETADW

-207 SATSP
+207 NAASA
-212 AEALLADYSDAT
+212 AEALLADYTDAT

-231 ILDQSRLEVLKGEY
+231 ILDQARLEVLKGEY
-245 ELVARLVKAMEE
+245 EIVAKLVKAMED

-267 HVLELV
+267 HVLELI
-273 IIRDDILETVATTD
+273 IIRDVILET
-287 EEKAAMDAA
+287 AAEDKDAMNAA
-296 LTAAGVESITT
+296 LTAAGVSTITT
-307 MADKLKSITSEE
+307 MADKIKTISSEE

-326 LSALRQ
+326 LTAIRQ

-352 NIFLFGGAKVTAPAA
+352 NIFLFGGAKVTSPAA
-367 DFIITKGAREQL
+367 DFIISKGAKEQL

-392 SPDVLIWICKERK
+392 SPEVLIWVCKERK
-405 GLAEEVV
+405 GVAADVV

-510 QTMFVSLRSYAARKA
+510 QSMFVSLRSYAARKA

-532 VRLPKNKHDLEITRA
+532 VRMPKNKHDLEITRA

-599 VTFSAPKGR
+599 VTFSAPKNR
-608 TVVYTIL
+608 KVVYTIL

-640 SVGDKLRL
+640 AVGDKLRL

-660 IKSIAPAPKEL
+660 ITSITPAPKEL
-671 IFPDAEEA
+671 IYPDGEIPAN

>member
-1 MGVFYAH
+1 
-8 HKKIGKIR
+8 
-16 CQGLTL
+16 
-22 TKDMVLCHS
+22 
-31 RMHADLEK
+31 MHADLEK

-46 PTDFAA
+46 PADFAA
-52 RLDQFSPGKYVMH
+52 RLNQFAPGKYVMH

-78 AKGKIKIDFEKGN
+78 AKSKIKIDFENGN

-113 LITCFDDMEGCKK
+113 LITIFDDLEGCKK
-126 QATGKDTMLDFIRM
+126 QATDKDTMLDFVRM

-158 QPEDLEKFLSD
+158 QPEDLEKFLSG
-169 RIIDAADW
+169 RVIEAAEW
-177 KNWWEKA
+177 KNWWEKV
-184 RAAMRDNPSFRL
+184 RTAMRDNPSFRL
-196 PTKRGEAIVLR
+196 PTKRGEAIALR
-207 SATSP
+207 TATSA
-212 AEALLADYSDAT
+212 AEALLADYNDAS

-231 ILDQSRLEVLKGEY
+231 ILDQSRLDVLKGEY
-245 ELVARLVKAMEE
+245 ELTAKLVKAMEE

-267 HVLELV
+267 HVLELI
-273 IIRDDILETVATTD
+273 IIRDDILETVVSTD
-287 EEKAAMDAA
+287 EEKNAMDAA
-296 LTAAGVESITT
+296 LTAAGVDTITT
-307 MADKLKSITSEE
+307 MADKLKTISSEE

-326 LSALRQ
+326 LSAVRQ

-339 PEAMGD
+339 PESMGD

-352 NIFLFGGAKVTAPAA
+352 NIFLFGGAKVTTPAA
-367 DFIITKGAREQL
+367 DFIITKGAKEQL

-392 SPDVLIWICKERK
+392 SPEVLIWICKERN
-405 GLAEEVV
+405 GAAAEVV

-449 KDLAPDLVSGLS
+449 KDLAPDLVKGLS

-470 SLYDSSVLPDL
+470 ALYDSSVLPDL

-510 QTMFVSLRSYAARKA
+510 QSMFVSLRSYAARKA

-599 VTFSAPKGR
+599 VTFTAPKNR

-660 IKSIAPAPKEL
+660 VAAIAPAPKEL
-671 IFPDAEEA
+671 IYPEGEVPQS

>member
-1 MGVFYAH
+1 
-8 HKKIGKIR
+8 
-16 CQGLTL
+16 
-22 TKDMVLCHS
+22 MVSCHS

-46 PTDFAA
+46 PGDFAA
-52 RLDQFSPGKYVMH
+52 RLDQFAPGKYVMH
-65 QDLGVGKVAAWSL
+65 QDHGVGKVAAWSL
-78 AKGKIKIDFEKGN
+78 AKSKIKIDFEKDN
-91 EGKILGLK
+91 KGKILGLK

-113 LITCFDDMEGCKK
+113 LIAIFDDLEGCKK
-126 QATGKDTMLDFIRM
+126 QATGKDTMLDFVRM

-158 QPEDLEKFLSD
+158 QPEDLEKFLSG
-169 RIIDAADW
+169 RVIEAADW

-184 RAAMRDNPSFRL
+184 RSAMRDNPSFRL

-207 SATSP
+207 TATSA
-212 AEALLADYSDAT
+212 AEALLADYNDAT

-231 ILDQSRLEVLKGEY
+231 ILDQARLEVLKGEY
-245 ELVARLVKAMEE
+245 ELVAKLVKAMED

-267 HVLELV
+267 HVLELI
-273 IIRDDILETVATTD
+273 IIRDDILEAVATT
-287 EEKAAMDAA
+287 EEDKKAMDAA
-296 LTAAGVESITT
+296 LTAAGVEAITS
-307 MADKLKSITSEE
+307 MADKIKTITSEE
-319 LVGYIGE
+319 LVAYIGE
-326 LSALRQ
+326 LSPARQ
-332 REVYEAL
+332 LEVYKAL

-352 NIFLFGGAKVTAPAA
+352 NIFLFGGSKVTSPAA
-367 DFIITKGAREQL
+367 DFIISKGAREQL
-379 FNDIANGISRQSL
+379 FSDIANGISRQSL
-392 SPDVLIWICKERK
+392 SPDVLIWICKERA
-405 GLAEEVV
+405 GVAADVV

-470 SLYDSSVLPDL
+470 SLFDSSVLPDL

-510 QTMFVSLRSYAARKA
+510 QSMFVSLRSYAARKA

-532 VRLPKNKHDLEITRA
+532 VRIPKNKHDLEITRA

-599 VTFSAPKGR
+599 VTFTAPKNR

-630 SKLGAKLLGH
+630 SKLGAKLVGH

-660 IKSIAPAPKEL
+660 ISAIAPAPKEL
-671 IFPDAEEA
+671 IYPDGEVPQN

>member
-1 MGVFYAH
+1 
-8 HKKIGKIR
+8 
-16 CQGLTL
+16 
-22 TKDMVLCHS
+22 
-31 RMHADLEK
+31 MHADLEK

-46 PTDFAA
+46 PADFAA
-52 RLDQFSPGKYVMH
+52 RLNQFAPGKYVMH

-78 AKGKIKIDFEKGN
+78 AKSKIKIDFEKN
-91 EGKILGLK
+91 NTGKILGLK

-113 LITCFDDMEGCKK
+113 LIACFDDPEGCTEK
-126 QATGKDTMLDFIRM
+126 ANGKDTMLDFIRM

-150 GIDDVLPM
+150 GINDVLPM
-158 QPEDLEKFLSD
+158 QPEDLEKFLSG
-169 RIIDAADW
+169 RIIETADW

-207 SATSP
+207 NAASA
-212 AEALLADYSDAT
+212 AEALLADYTDAT

-231 ILDQSRLEVLKGEY
+231 ILDQARLEVLKGEY
-245 ELVARLVKAMEE
+245 EIVAKLVKAMED

-267 HVLELV
+267 HVLELI
-273 IIRDDILETVATTD
+273 IIRDVILET
-287 EEKAAMDAA
+287 AAEDKDAMNAA
-296 LTAAGVESITT
+296 LTAAGVSTITT
-307 MADKLKSITSEE
+307 MADKIKTISSEE

-326 LSALRQ
+326 LTAIRQ

-367 DFIITKGAREQL
+367 DFIISKGAKEQL

-392 SPDVLIWICKERK
+392 SPEVLIWVCKERK
-405 GLAEEVV
+405 GVAADVV

-449 KDLAPDLVSGLS
+449 KDLAPDLVNGLS

-510 QTMFVSLRSYAARKA
+510 QSMFVSLRSYAARKA

-532 VRLPKNKHDLEITRA
+532 VRMPKNKHDLEITRA

-576 LLAQADPTDFSNV
+576 LLAQAAPTDFSNV

-599 VTFSAPKGR
+599 VTFSAPKNR
-608 TVVYTIL
+608 KVVYTIL

-640 SVGDKLRL
+640 AVGDKLRL

-660 IKSIAPAPKEL
+660 ITSITPAPKEL
-671 IFPDAEEA
+671 IYPDGEIPAN